1 MFINTMF
8 LILSTKKTLM
18 NWLETILELLK
29 YSVPLLIVFGFIY
42 FILNNY
48 LQENFKLRSL
58 DLKLTSQTA
67 ITPIRIQAYER
78 IIVYLERINPN
89 NMVMRI
95 HTPGMSA
102 RMLHSEILK
111 TIRSE
116 FDHNIAQQM
125 YMSNASWELVKSAK
139 EEMVKLVN
147 AAAYKVGDSPEGL
160 ELAKL
165 LLEISGN
172 VEKLPTQIALEY
184 VKKEIRQSF

>member
-1 MFINTMF
+1 
-8 LILSTKKTLM
+8 M
-18 NWLETILELLK
+18 NWLEILFDLLK
-29 YSVPLLIVFGFIY
+29 YSVPLVITFGFIY

-58 DLKLTSQTA
+58 DLKLTNQNA

-78 IIVYLERINPN
+78 IVVYLERITPN

-95 HTPGMSA
+95 HSPGMSA

-111 TIRSE
+111 TIRNE
-116 FDHNIAQQM
+116 FDHNIAQQI

-139 EEMVKLVN
+139 EEMIKLIN
-147 AAAYKVGDSPEGL
+147 AAAYKVGDSPDGL

-184 VKKEIRQSF
+184 LKKEIRQSF

>member
-1 MFINTMF
+1 
-8 LILSTKKTLM
+8 M
-18 NWLETILELLK
+18 NWLETLLELLK

-58 DLKLTSQTA
+58 DLKLTNQNA
-67 ITPIRIQAYER
+67 VTPIRIQAYER
-78 IIVYLERINPN
+78 IIVYLERITPN

-95 HTPGMSA
+95 HSPGMSA
-102 RMLHSEILK
+102 RNLHSELLK
-111 TIRSE
+111 TIRNE
-116 FDHNIAQQM
+116 FDHNIAQQI
-125 YMSNASWELVKSAK
+125 YMSNASWELVKGAK
-139 EEMVKLVN
+139 EEMIKLVN

-165 LLEISGN
+165 LLEISGS

-184 VKKEIRQSF
+184 LKKEIRQSF